1 MLSVHMLAVLGGGT
15 LGSPLTGFLAG
26 QLGTLATFR
35 FCGIAMLAFVAL
47 VCFFTDVWT
56 QE

>member
-1 MLSVHMLAVLGGGT
+1 VLGGGT

-35 FCGIAMLAFVAL
+35 LCGIAMLAFVAL